1 MRAIMS
7 LPVPLSPWMSTGT
20 LALASLVRRSRTDC
34 MASVRPKTIA
44 SGGISPKGWTS
55 VFKLLIVMA
64 AFYQLGGDSY
74 ACTRRTKGL
83 VASCGYLNLVYVV
96 MGHQLTKE
104 PL

>member
-1 MRAIMS
+1 
-7 LPVPLSPWMSTGT
+7 
-20 LALASLVRRSRTDC
+20 

-55 VFKLLIVMA
+55 VFKLPIVMA
-64 AFYQLGGDSY
+64 AFYQLGEILTPAPGEP
-74 ACTRRTKGL
+74 KG
-83 VASCGYLNLVYVV
+83 SWPFCGYLNLVYVV